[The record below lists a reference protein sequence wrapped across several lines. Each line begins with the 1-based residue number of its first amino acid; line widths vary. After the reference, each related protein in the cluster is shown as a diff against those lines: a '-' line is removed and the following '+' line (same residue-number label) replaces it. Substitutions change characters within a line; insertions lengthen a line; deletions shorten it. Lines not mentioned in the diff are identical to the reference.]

1 MKSKVIWCN
10 KGWFPVHFGFCPD
23 KKTWAREMRRM
34 GIKGEKYPT
43 SDGQCSTFEADGKS
57 IAIVTINKRL
67 DGKCSS
73 NGIVGLIVHEAVHVW
88 QLVRKDIGESNPSS
102 EFEAYAIQAISQE
115 LIEAYSESGRFV
127 EGGKK

>member
-10 KGWFPVHFGFCPD
+10 KGWFPVYFGFCPD
-23 KKTWAREMRRM
+23 KKAWAREMRRM
-34 GIKGEKYPT
+34 GVKGEKYPT
-43 SDGQCSTFEADGKS
+43 SDGRCSTFESDGKVC
-57 IAIVTINKRL
+57 AIVTINKRCDDK
-67 DGKCSS
+67 DG
-73 NGIVGLIVHEAVHVW
+73 NGIIGLIIHEAVHVW
-88 QLVRKDIGESNPSS
+88 QLLMENIGESSPSS

>member
-1 MKSKVIWCN
+1 
-10 KGWFPVHFGFCPD
+10 
-23 KKTWAREMRRM
+23 M
-34 GIKGEKYPT
+34 GIKGEKYPD
-43 SDGQCSTFEADGKS
+43 SDGRCSTFESDEKVC
-57 IAIVTINKRL
+57 AIVTINKRV
-67 DGKCSS
+67 DGKCS

-88 QLVRKDIGESNPSS
+88 QFVRENIGESNPSS